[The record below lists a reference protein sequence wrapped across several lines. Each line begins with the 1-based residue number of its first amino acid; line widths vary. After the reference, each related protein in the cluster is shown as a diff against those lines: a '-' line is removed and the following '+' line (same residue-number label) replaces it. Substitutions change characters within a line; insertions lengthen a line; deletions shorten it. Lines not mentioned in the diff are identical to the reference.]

1 MPTRSTHAALL
12 ALTLPLSFTFAACN
26 SKEARE
32 SEVRESKEYEPVG
45 KPVKWNASDEQ
56 RFGISAK
63 DFAGSG
69 GGQPGTSSASAN
81 ASFDY
86 ELPSGWLALPPA
98 QFREVNLRVAG
109 ADNAECYITTLGG
122 GGGGLAPNVNRWCGQ
137 LKRDPL
143 TPEQIAALPTV
154 TWMGQPAVLL
164 DIEGEWGGMSGDA
177 SAKDWRLVGLLQV
190 TGDKLRTLKMTGPRE
205 LLGRELENFHKLVAS
220 FRAKG

>member
-1 MPTRSTHAALL
+1 MQVRPIRASVL
-12 ALTLPLSFTFAACN
+12 ALALPFAFTLAACS

-45 KPVKWNASDEQ
+45 KPVQWNASDEQ

-63 DFAGSG
+63 DFAAPSGSAQG
-69 GGQPGTSSASAN
+69 AGQATASA
-81 ASFDY
+81 AFEY
-86 ELPSGWLALPPA
+86 ELPTGWLALPPA

-109 ADNAECYITTLGG
+109 ADNAECYVTTLGG

-143 TPEQIAALPTV
+143 TAEQIAALPTV

-205 LLGRELENFHKLVAS
+205 LIAKELENFNKLVAS